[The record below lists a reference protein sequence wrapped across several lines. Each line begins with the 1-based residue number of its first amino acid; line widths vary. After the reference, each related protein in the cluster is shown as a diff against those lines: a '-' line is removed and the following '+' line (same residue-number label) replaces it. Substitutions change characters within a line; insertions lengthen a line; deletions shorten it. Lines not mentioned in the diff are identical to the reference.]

1 MQSVQTCLGTLAKAL
16 PGLTDCTL
24 MQTRQYKAVVVNGNV
39 TKAIRLLNTHIK
51 EEKLIDKRR
60 ASQVYMKP
68 SHQRVIKQKETEK
81 RLSRQNFKAMMY
93 WVMQAK
99 SRLVVVPGIFIRN
112 YLCKAALNC
121 VIFSATRVQTL

>member
-1 MQSVQTCLGTLAKAL
+1 MQSTQTCLRTLARVL
-16 PGLTDCTL
+16 PELTDCAL

-39 TKAIRLLNTHIK
+39 TKAIRLLNVHTK
-51 EEKLIDKRR
+51 EEKLTDKRR

-81 RLSRQNFKAMMY
+81 RLSRQNFKTMMY

-99 SRLVVVPGIFIRN
+99 SR
-112 YLCKAALNC
+112 
-121 VIFSATRVQTL
+121 

>member
-1 MQSVQTCLGTLAKAL
+1 MQSMHTCFRTLATAL
-16 PGLTDCTL
+16 PLLADCTA

-68 SHQRVIKQKETEK
+68 SHQRVIKQKETDK
-81 RLSRQNFKAMMY
+81 RLNREKFKTMMY

-99 SRLVVVPGIFIRN
+99 SRLVV
-112 YLCKAALNC
+112 L
-121 VIFSATRVQTL
+121 